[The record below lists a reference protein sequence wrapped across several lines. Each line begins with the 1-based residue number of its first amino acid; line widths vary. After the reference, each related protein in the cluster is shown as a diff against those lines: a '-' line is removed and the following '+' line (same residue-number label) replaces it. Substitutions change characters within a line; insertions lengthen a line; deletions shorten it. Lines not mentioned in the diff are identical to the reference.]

1 VNDAEFERGLTDEE
15 QAQLERRSVT
25 GLTPDGRIVASASA
39 PPYPVGVEWMMRT
52 TKHAAG
58 RELDGHTWDEYPR
71 GT

>member
-1 VNDAEFERGLTDEE
+1 MRPIPIL
-15 QAQLERRSVT
+15 
-25 GLTPDGRIVASASA
+25 
-39 PPYPVGVEWMMRT
+39 RT